1 MYDYSPLWD
10 TLRLRNINKTQMIKD
25 TVIDS
30 RTFDQLRNNKNT
42 TVKTLDKLCQY
53 LDCTLDDI
61 VKITPEPNAI
71 KPSQAIYKKNAT
83 KNN

>member
-10 TLRLRNINKTQMIKD
+10 TLKLRNINKTQMIKD
-25 TVIDS
+25 SVIDA
-30 RTFDQLRNNKNT
+30 RTFDQFRNNKNT

-61 VKITPEPNAI
+61 VRIIPEENSV
-71 KPSQAIYKKNAT
+71 KPSDAIYKKNAT
-83 KNN
+83 KS